1 MDSTPDGSRVV
12 VGGKKSWNA
21 LLIAH
26 DMNTG
31 TTLNHF
37 MVDKGMIEDQS
48 YTLKGVLDLKM
59 HLDGT
64 QATALL
70 KVGKGGIEAGSVV
83 IV

>member
-1 MDSTPDGSRVV
+1 
-12 VGGKKSWNA
+12 
-21 LLIAH
+21 
-26 DMNTG
+26 MNTG

-37 MVDKGMIEDQS
+37 MVDKGMIEGYS
-48 YTLKGVLDLKM
+48 YPLKGVLDLKM